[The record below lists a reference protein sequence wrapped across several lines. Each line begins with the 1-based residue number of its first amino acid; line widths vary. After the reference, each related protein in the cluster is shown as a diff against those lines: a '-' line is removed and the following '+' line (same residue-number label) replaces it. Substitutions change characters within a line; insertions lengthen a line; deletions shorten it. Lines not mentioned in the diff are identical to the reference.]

1 VNWLIEYRDYSYDK
15 NMFPLHTKILIVDD
29 MPSVRDLVLRELRNL
44 GYSYVISAKDGID
57 AWNILKAEYEKKS
70 QIELVI
76 SDWNMPFLQ
85 GIELLKKVRG
95 TPEIADTPF
104 VLLTSESEKEQVTE
118 AVFLGVS
125 QYILKPFSPKMF
137 EEKLKTAWLKH
148 QKKNVA

>member
-1 VNWLIEYRDYSYDK
+1 
-15 NMFPLHTKILIVDD
+15 MFPLHTKILVADD
-29 MPSVRDLVLRELRNL
+29 MPAVRDLVLRELRNL
-44 GYSYVISAKDGID
+44 GYSYVISAKDGVD
-57 AWNILKAEYEKKS
+57 AWNVLRAEFEKGAPV
-70 QIELVI
+70 ELVI

-125 QYILKPFSPKMF
+125 QYILKPFTAKMF
-137 EEKLKTAWLKH
+137 EDKLRTAWAKH
-148 QKKNVA
+148 QKKSVA